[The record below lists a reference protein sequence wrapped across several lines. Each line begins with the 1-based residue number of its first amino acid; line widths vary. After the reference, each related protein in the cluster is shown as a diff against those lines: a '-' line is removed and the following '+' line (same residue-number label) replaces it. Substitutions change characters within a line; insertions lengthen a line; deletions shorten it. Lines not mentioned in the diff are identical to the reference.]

1 QWKHVADVVLQ
12 DAAPVTLRE
21 HPVHVLPEAEG
32 AGLLPIGEGAA
43 LVEGGVHSDPARGHG
58 AKEDAEH
65 GAGAGGD
72 AAGALED
79 LHRLE
84 GRVQALERAGAGVPV
99 EERSGRDRHRAAGD
113 VALLV
118 HRRSPLHPHPGHFL
132 PPPHAGYERGLT
144 HRKSGSMEVTSPETI
159 AAAVAVLRRG
169 GLVGLP
175 TETVYGLAADAEN
188 ELAVRRIFAV
198 KGRPSTHPLIVHVAQ

>member
-1 QWKHVADVVLQ
+1 MSGEVRGGEGVPVAEDGLDPLADPTGGDAAEQWEHVADVVLQ
-12 DAAPVTLRE
+12 DTAPVTLGE

-65 GAGAGGD
+65 GAGAGSD

-84 GRVQALERAGAGVPV
+84 GWVQA
-99 EERSGRDRHRAAGD
+99 
-113 VALLV
+113 
-118 HRRSPLHPHPGHFL
+118 
-132 PPPHAGYERGLT
+132 
-144 HRKSGSMEVTSPETI
+144 
-159 AAAVAVLRRG
+159 
-169 GLVGLP
+169 
-175 TETVYGLAADAEN
+175 
-188 ELAVRRIFAV
+188 
-198 KGRPSTHPLIVHVAQ
+198 